1 MIREFDSN
9 ETATPYVNIIELVY
23 MFLVVELHIACSKI
37 GLYNHDDNKWNIRR
51 LFWYIAIGM
60 PSILTLGIFLVAAVK
75 YILN

>member
-37 GLYNHDDNKWNIRR
+37 GLYNHDEHKWNKRR

-75 YILN
+75 FILQ